1 MLRLDCAYLSN
12 AVTCRE
18 WTEDSMLIA
27 PSAKDPT
34 TLTYLTLR
42 KAVGGIAVLLPFV
55 MAIPWWLLRDHT
67 LQSSISD
74 YYYTGMRNLF
84 VGSLCAIAMFLLCCR
99 GFDRKDEIAGV
110 FSALCALG
118 VAFFPT
124 TPASPS
130 PFQKEVGWAH
140 YGFAALLFLTLAYFC
155 LVLFKMTAANRTLTR
170 RKLQRN
176 KVYTVCGW
184 VILASILAIAMTRIF
199 GLQYSV
205 LGVGPVFFFET
216 TSLLAFGT
224 AWLTKGE
231 TFLKD
236 EVVQPSSD
244 PAAVVTVHQVGTA

>member
-1 MLRLDCAYLSN
+1 
-12 AVTCRE
+12 
-18 WTEDSMLIA
+18 MLIA
-27 PSAKDPT
+27 PNAKEAT
-34 TLTYLTLR
+34 TLTYLMLR
-42 KAVGGIAVLLPFV
+42 KAVGGIAVLLPFAL
-55 MAIPWWLLRDHT
+55 AIPWWLLRDHA

-99 GFDRKDEIAGV
+99 GFDWKDELAGM

-124 TPASPS
+124 TPVNPS
-130 PFQKEVGWAH
+130 AFQREVGWAH
-140 YGFAALLFLTLAYFC
+140 YAFAALLFLTLAYFC
-155 LVLFKMTAANRTLTR
+155 LILFKMTATNRTVTS

-176 KVYTVCGW
+176 RVYTVCGW
-184 VILASILAIAMTRIF
+184 VILASILAIAATKIF
-199 GLQYSV
+199 GLKYSI
-205 LGVGPVFFFET
+205 LGLGPVFCFES

-236 EVVQPSSD
+236 EVAQPPSA
-244 PAAVVTVHQVGTA
+244 PLGQP

>member
-1 MLRLDCAYLSN
+1 MLF
-12 AVTCRE
+12 
-18 WTEDSMLIA
+18 A
-27 PSAKDPT
+27 PSAKEAT

-42 KAVGGIAVLLPFV
+42 KTVGVIAVLLPFAL
-55 MAIPWWLLRDHT
+55 AIPWFLLRDHA

-99 GFDRKDEIAGV
+99 GFDWKDEFAGM

-118 VAFFPT
+118 VAFCPT

-130 PFQKEVGWAH
+130 AFQKEVGWAH
-140 YGFAALLFLTLAYFC
+140 YAFAALLFLTLAYFC
-155 LVLFKMTAANRTLTR
+155 LILFKMSAANRTLTS

-176 KVYTVCGW
+176 KVYTACGG
-184 VILASILAIAMTRIF
+184 VILASILAIATTKAF
-199 GLQYSV
+199 GFKYSI
-205 LGVGPVFFFET
+205 LGLEPVFFFES

-236 EVVQPSSD
+236 GVTQPLST
-244 PAAVVTVHQVGTA
+244 PLGEP